1 MMVQMV
7 ATDLR
12 IRVESLQRISERLA
26 LGRRA
31 SSKFDLELH
40 LALQD
45 RLATDC
51 ACRAGARAG
60 EHATRSR
67 RWQSA
72 ALDRFAG
79 FRSED
84 CLVGH
89 RSLPHIAL
97 PVHAQR
103 VESTVK
109 DSPIEDSR
117 KLPHLRCRIN
127 IGLANCAPRD
137 RIRYARIRQL

>member
-31 SSKFDLELH
+31 GSKFDLELH
-40 LALQD
+40 LALRD
-45 RLATDC
+45 RIATYR

-60 EHATRSR
+60 EHTTRSR

-72 ALDRFAG
+72 AQDRFAG
-79 FRSED
+79 FLAED

-89 RSLPHIAL
+89 RSLPQKAL

-103 VESTVK
+103 VVRTMK
-109 DSPIEDSR
+109 DIPNGRTAR
-117 KLPHLRCRIN
+117 KLPHLRCR
-127 IGLANCAPRD
+127 
-137 RIRYARIRQL
+137 